1 MDTAIIKNV
10 ASNLVQLSKELLT
23 ASASLESLI
32 GEVPAGNPS
41 TQPATEVP
49 RIFDAMKTMVDAA
62 VHAGKLDL
70 TKYGIGVFSPGYI
83 PGVTQL
89 SVRMTQEQ
97 QDALDAEI
105 RAVAQSD
112 WGKEWLSHNENAAT
126 IDRGYS
132 FEFAGYWV
140 SRQPDNN
147 LVIHTTA
154 P

>member
-1 MDTAIIKNV
+1 MDIAIIKNV
-10 ASNLVQLSKELLT
+10 SANLEQLAKELLT
-23 ASASLESLI
+23 ASASLQSLL
-32 GEVPAGNPS
+32 GQSPAGAPQSGPEVPH
-41 TQPATEVP
+41 
-49 RIFDAMKTMVDAA
+49 IYDAMKTFVDAA
-62 VHAGKLDL
+62 VHARKLDL

>member
-1 MDTAIIKNV
+1 MDIAIIKNV
-10 ASNLVQLSKELLT
+10 SANLEQLAKELLT
-23 ASASLESLI
+23 ASASLQSLL
-32 GEVPAGNPS
+32 GQSPAGAPQSGPEVPH
-41 TQPATEVP
+41 
-49 RIFDAMKTMVDAA
+49 IYDAMKTFVDAA
-62 VHAGKLDL
+62 VHARKLDL
-70 TKYGIGVFSPGYI
+70 TKYGIGVFQPGYI
-83 PGVTQL
+83 PGVTQP
-89 SVRMTQEQ
+89 SIRMSADDQA
-97 QDALDAEI
+97 ALEAEI
-105 RAVAQSD
+105 RALAQSD